1 MITKVLSFLRA
12 FCVLKSASFFAKFGA
27 KEQPI
32 FARKGELRGG
42 AQAHFL
48 QASAEQQKLSFCVQ
62 MCMLALITKIVV
74 Q

>member
-1 MITKVLSFLRA
+1 SFLRA

-42 AQAHFL
+42 RKPTSYKLVQNNKS
-48 QASAEQQKLSFCVQ
+48 SAFVFKCV
-62 MCMLALITKIVV
+62 CLH
-74 Q
+74 